1 MAISDLQ
8 KTLRK
13 LHRDLIENLEDPA
26 RKKNPS
32 ALLKGVVGRCD
43 RFFDEMRIP
52 VDLWGEQFVV
62 VEEGVDGEGR
72 EEGNGEVEMKDGG
85 GEGALS

>member
-13 LHRDLIENLEDPA
+13 LHRDLIENLEDPT

-62 VEEGVDGEGR
+62 VEGVDGEGR
-72 EEGNGEVEMKDGG
+72 EEGDGEVEMKDGG

>member
-62 VEEGVDGEGR
+62 EEEGR